1 MFCLIS
7 GCQLYETVN
16 AGIFLVCEGSR
27 RRVVL
32 AIAKVLKLRD
42 LKSGML

>member
-1 MFCLIS
+1 MFALIS
-7 GCQLYETVN
+7 GSQLYEIVN
-16 AGIFLVCEGSR
+16 AGIFSVCEVSL

-42 LKSGML
+42 LKSGVL